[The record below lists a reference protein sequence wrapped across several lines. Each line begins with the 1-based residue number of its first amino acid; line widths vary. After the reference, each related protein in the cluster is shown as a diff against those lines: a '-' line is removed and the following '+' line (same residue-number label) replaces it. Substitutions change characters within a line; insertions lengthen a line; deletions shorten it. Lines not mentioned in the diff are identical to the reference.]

1 MRSLIAAAL
10 LAFPCAVL
18 GAPSSLSKRGAEEAT
33 NTKTTT
39 PSSPPHVNMEVF
51 DGQVNLT
58 QLVTID
64 HLTNFSALPT
74 KYVLPLSIGE

>member
-18 GAPSSLSKRGAEEAT
+18 GAPSSLSKRAAEEAT

-51 DGQVNLT
+51 DGQVNLNF
-58 QLVTID
+58 VTID
-64 HLTNFSALPT
+64 LLTNFFALST
-74 KYVLPLSIGE
+74 KYVLPLSIGK